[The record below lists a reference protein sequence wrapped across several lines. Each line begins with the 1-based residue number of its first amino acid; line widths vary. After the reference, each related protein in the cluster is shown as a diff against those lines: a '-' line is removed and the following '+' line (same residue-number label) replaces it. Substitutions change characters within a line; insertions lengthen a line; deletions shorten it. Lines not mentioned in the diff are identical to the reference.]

1 MFIGVKIIIT
11 RNPTETTDI
20 ESVFI
25 GVKIIITRNP
35 TEFTEIIIGVHP

>member
-1 MFIGVKIIIT
+1 MKIIIT

-35 TEFTEIIIGVHP
+35 TEFTEKIIGVHPCE